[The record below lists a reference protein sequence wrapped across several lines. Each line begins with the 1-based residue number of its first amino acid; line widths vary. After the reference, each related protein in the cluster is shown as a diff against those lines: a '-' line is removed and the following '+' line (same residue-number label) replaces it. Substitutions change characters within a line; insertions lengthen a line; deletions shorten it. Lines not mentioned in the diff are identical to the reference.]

1 MFGWLKRQFKSHK
14 LPGEVVALQPPGEIF
29 PWPQGTILTALEVTI
44 SELPL
49 AAFGKDEPI
58 GSVVLGPS
66 EMEINTPPEGESVF
80 VRLQPGMSASLNKS
94 CQARVV
100 ANDGRPRKFR
110 LSGAHFTDQAPP
122 RSPPDPEDDKRQK
135 N

>member
-1 MFGWLKRQFKSHK
+1 VFRWLKRQFKSQK
-14 LPGEVVALQPPGEIF
+14 LPGQVIALQPPGEIF
-29 PWPQGTILTALEVTI
+29 PWPQGTILTALDVAI
-44 SELPL
+44 IELPL

-58 GSVVLGPS
+58 GSVVLGPN
-66 EMEINTPPEGESVF
+66 EMEINIPPEGESVF
-80 VRLQPGMSASLNKS
+80 IRLQPGMSASLNKS

-110 LSGAHFTDQAPP
+110 LSGVHFTDEVAPG
-122 RSPPDPEDDKRQK
+122 SPPDPENDTRQE